1 MIYLSFGNTKTTLKP
16 NKWYHLALT
25 FDGNDTR
32 IYVDGQRKGKSS
44 RKGPITV
51 NNSDLM
57 VEAEPSGVKL
67 DPEWPAWHGCL
78 DEFYLYNRVLSK
90 EEVEQLIKIGLDVQ
104 PKGKLTAC

>member
-1 MIYLSFGNTKTTLKP
+1 MVTIPESM
-16 NKWYHLALT
+16 
-25 FDGNDTR
+25 
-32 IYVDGQRKGKSS
+32 
-44 RKGPITV
+44 
-51 NNSDLM
+51 LM

>member
-1 MIYLSFGNTKTTLKP
+1 
-16 NKWYHLALT
+16 
-25 FDGNDTR
+25 
-32 IYVDGQRKGKSS
+32 
-44 RKGPITV
+44 
-51 NNSDLM
+51 M